1 MSNSNPLQSLRR
13 KLAVGVRSL
22 AAGGIPSHFIT
33 GVPSPQNA
41 VDIFKGEWASK
52 LPGEN
57 LASGQSH
64 LFQDDRLQKVLGDE
78 GVEGMDILEL
88 GPLEGGHS
96 YQLEKLGAKSVCA
109 VEANSRAY
117 LKCLVVKELY
127 ALQKVRFLLGD
138 IYEHLQQDTS
148 TYDLIL
154 NFGVLYHL
162 RDPQRLFQLAAPRL
176 RAGGRLLLWT
186 HFWAPSAEE
195 CPALK
200 GHFTAVRTVSL
211 PGGQTTELRRHEY
224 GSSFFKNNF
233 FGGNANYSEWMTR
246 DGILQAA
253 QANGLS
259 LVFDETIEH
268 HHGPSILAT
277 FRKT

>member
-1 MSNSNPLQSLRR
+1 MLPSNPIQVLKR
-13 KLAVGVRSL
+13 KIAVGVRSL

-33 GVPSPQNA
+33 TAPSDQNA
-41 VDIFKGEWASK
+41 IDIFKGEWASK
-52 LPGEN
+52 LPGDG
-57 LASGQSH
+57 LISGQSV
-64 LFQDDRLQKVLGDE
+64 LFEDNRLHKLLGE
-78 GVEGMDILEL
+78 QGVEGLDVLEL

-96 YQLEKLGAKSVCA
+96 FQLERKGAKSVCA
-109 VEANSRAY
+109 VEANSRAF

-127 ALQKVRFLLGD
+127 RLQRVRFILGD
-138 IYEHLQQDTS
+138 IYEHLAQDQS
-148 TYDLIL
+148 SYDLIL

-176 RAGGRLLLWT
+176 REGGRLLLWT
-186 HFWAPSAEE
+186 HFWSPAAEE

-200 GHFTAVRTVSL
+200 GHFSSVRTATL
-211 PGGQTTELRRHEY
+211 PDGSKTDLHRHEY

-253 QANGLS
+253 NSNGLS
-259 LVFDETIEH
+259 LVFDETIDH

-277 FRKT
+277 FRKS